1 MTDYSNRS
9 LGELRQTYLRESSDA
24 MPVAG
29 FICWA
34 ALAALAWYLRDALPY
49 WAILV
54 APAAPLPLSVL
65 IDKLRGRPSV
75 FEGDSGH
82 PMTQLFMRFI
92 AVIGVMI
99 FFVIFAAQEAG
110 SMAILALGV
119 GLLSGA
125 IWVPHGWSADDP
137 AGLIQFLLRAVL
149 CFAAYFLA
157 PDALAVPA
165 IAAAVAVSYIHAIV
179 FMKKPKGLERSG

>member
-1 MTDYSNRS
+1 MSDYSNRS
-9 LGELRQTYLRESSDA
+9 FSELQHSYLRESSDA

-34 ALAALAWYLRDALPY
+34 VLAALAWYQGDSLPY

-65 IDKLRGRPSV
+65 IDKLRGQPNV
-75 FEGDSGH
+75 FEGDSNH
-82 PMTQLFMRFI
+82 PMTRLFMQFI

-99 FFVIFAAQEAG
+99 FFVIFAAREAG
-110 SMAILALGV
+110 SIAILTLGV

-125 IWVPHGWSADDP
+125 IWVPHGWSVDDP
-137 AGLIQFLLRAVL
+137 GGLIQFLLRAVL
-149 CFAAYFLA
+149 CFTAFFLA
-157 PDALAVPA
+157 ADTLVVPA

-179 FMKKPKGLERSG
+179 FMKKRGQ